1 MGKIL
6 LAMIVAFGIGA
17 TFVSCGKN
25 ETIDEKENRI
35 ENEYKQQLVGKWKVI
50 GQKSSG
56 NVYNLLYRL
65 DGDFYVTFNADG
77 TAKSDGEATAHGYYD
92 GGSEFVH
99 YDLSDYLTF
108 AKWYLGYDSVT
119 GTHLSLF
126 KTATSSASYHG
137 VTFNSDGTIWLWYTS
152 TSKWYYILKKV
163 G

>member
-1 MGKIL
+1 MRKVL
-6 LAMIVAFGIGA
+6 LALIVAFGIGA

-25 ETIDEKENRI
+25 ESSSAEEYSKEN
-35 ENEYKQQLVGKWKVI
+35 ECKQQIVGKWKVV

-77 TAKSDGEATAHGYYD
+77 TAKSEGSAKAYGYYD
-92 GGSEFVH
+92 GGSEFIH

-119 GTHLSLF
+119 GAHLSLC
-126 KTATSSASYHG
+126 KTATSSVSSHD